1 MHVFLTRLIVNRF
14 RSVPFAIQS
23 ALMAA
28 FLLAV
33 AAPAQAQAPTQRS
46 IVIPSS
52 SHANAADL
60 GANAHTNIRY
70 ADAAV
75 PLPNAAP
82 NYAEAEETPQSIAC
96 LYGVVQSSYGC
107 NPATATNTPSGGSQT
122 IAIVDAFDDP
132 NAASDLANF
141 SAQWGVPFKAD
152 KFKVIYAGG
161 SEPAPDPTGGWEIE
175 EATDIEYAHSMAPNA
190 MLYLVEANS
199 DSYTDLFTAVQVAN
213 NLVLCGKTKTCPKD
227 SKGKGEVSMSW
238 GGSEFTSAPGQPSE
252 NSYDP
257 IMTTTGV
264 VYFAAAGDYP
274 GPEYPCVSPNVV
286 CAGGTSDSRNEVTG
300 NLNAQI
306 TWQDG
311 GGGIS
316 SYETTPSYQ
325 SSLRYQLGGQRGVPD
340 LSADS
345 NPYTGVWVLD
355 TYPIPG
361 AGWYTVGGTSV
372 ATPVLAGV
380 VNAAGNFAS
389 STNAELTTLYGE
401 LYSGAFTPITYGA
414 CGYYSSTFASNGW
427 DQCTGL
433 GTPANLGGNGG
444 IGGEGHF

>member
-1 MHVFLTRLIVNRF
+1 MHEFLPRLTLNRF
-14 RSVPFAIQS
+14 RSASIAIQS
-23 ALMAA
+23 ALLAA
-28 FLLAV
+28 FLITV
-33 AAPAQAQAPTQRS
+33 AAPAQAQAPTPRS
-46 IVIPSS
+46 IVIPST

-60 GANAHTNIRY
+60 GVNAHTNVRY
-70 ADAAV
+70 ADTAV
-75 PLPNAAP
+75 AYPSAAP

-96 LYGVVQSSYGC
+96 LYGVVQPSYGC
-107 NPATATNTPSGGSQT
+107 NPATATNTPTGGSQT

-141 SAQWGVPFKAD
+141 SAQWGVPYNPS

-161 SEPAPDPTGGWEIE
+161 SEPAADPTGGWEIE
-175 EATDIEYAHSMAPNA
+175 EATDIEYSHSMAPNA
-190 MLYLVEANS
+190 MIYLVEANS
-199 DSYTDLFTAVQVAN
+199 DSYADLFTAVQVAN
-213 NLVLCGKTKTCPKD
+213 NLVLCGKTSTCPRN

-238 GGSEFTSAPGQPSE
+238 GGSEWAQESADDSYFTTP
-252 NSYDP
+252 
-257 IMTTTGV
+257 GV

-300 NLNAQI
+300 NLNAQV
-306 TWQDG
+306 TWQDA

-325 SSLRYQLGGQRGVPD
+325 ASLRYQLGGQRGVPD

-380 VNAAGNFAS
+380 VNAAGYFAS
-389 STNAELTTLYGE
+389 STNAELTALYGKF
-401 LYSGAFTPITYGA
+401 YSGAFTSITYGM
-414 CGYYSSTFASNGW
+414 CGYYSGTLASYGW

-433 GTPANLGGNGG
+433 GTPANLGSNDGF
-444 IGGEGHF
+444 GGEGHF